1 MPSLIIFGTCI
12 IMSFMPNW
20 MELGKFL
27 WHFSSDKDR
36 KCCWEMMFLSLKCRR
51 KLVEHRYLPF
61 IILLLTHH
69 LTLSIQ
75 QPLAPPYPLSTRNH
89 PTHSVHPFPTS
100 PSPSL
105 PFPSLG
111 RGRGEL
117 YFQDDLWDYKIEMN
131 ILKLVCSILAWHIS
145 LTHISMFEKSILN
158 RNRILSFSS

>member
-1 MPSLIIFGTCI
+1 MSLFPRKRKKILSRNDVF
-12 IMSFMPNW
+12 
-20 MELGKFL
+20 LG
-27 WHFSSDKDR
+27 
-36 KCCWEMMFLSLKCRR
+36 LKCRR